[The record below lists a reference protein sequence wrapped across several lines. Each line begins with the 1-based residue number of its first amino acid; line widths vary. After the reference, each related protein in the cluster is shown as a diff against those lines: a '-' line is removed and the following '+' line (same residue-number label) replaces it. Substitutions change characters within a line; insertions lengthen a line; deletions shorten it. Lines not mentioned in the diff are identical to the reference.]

1 MVLVAQN
8 IGQNVGTSIG
18 VSAQDIFYEVADFG
32 SHQFGFGPQ
41 LTTDGIVNAT
51 LEIVLPKNAVVRQ
64 YDVVVKAQRADAT
77 VVQNVAQVRSQE
89 SQLGTSAVLDFG
101 TPRTVSAVRAP
112 EGLEIGT
119 VKAWTGAAFAT
130 TNAYAALIGS
140 LQGPTQSGEPLSGT
154 IITATAPSTKR
165 TAIFPSEVRTER
177 LLVDMLGTANA
188 GELGAGMA
196 VVLPESPQGLE
207 VRIDGA
213 QPVFTDPGPVAAGPD
228 SALSDS
234 AWNSAGERIVHLGD
248 GLAALTGDPTATGTV
263 TFKVVLTSRVPGV
276 LGIRLRPDG
285 QDVHYIRRVLFGS
298 DLNKE
303 LTFEA
308 KGVTD
313 VPLGNLPPNL
323 TIEEVRFTASGT
335 FLPERVLPPA
345 GPDASG
351 VAELVVDATRALL
364 VRLRKLTGLA
374 ELTGVR
380 LPLRAS
386 RAAPKRQWRCGPTR
400 QRTSNEPLESIPQAV
415 TTPVTL
421 TEGAEGADEWTT
433 FEFGQPAPLDR
444 TNPPWAA
451 LLVTRGE
458 LNCQSGGVR
467 ERRTGGSARRE
478 RCAARPA
485 ERTVAAASGSV
496 PDRRHGSGGGERPR
510 SHDRSCGEGCA
521 AGAGEGGAARS
532 RVLGRRDSHGEG
544 RSGAVEAAGS
554 GCTGPTNAPD
564 DELSRRDV
572 DDPGHRRRV
581 HDVRTNRGSGS
592 EWHRT
597 REPNS

>member
-8 IGQNVGTSIG
+8 IGQNVGMAFDTSEQG
-18 VSAQDIFYEVADFG
+18 LFYEVADFG
-32 SHQFGFGPQ
+32 SYRFEYGPQ

-51 LEIVLPKNAVVRQ
+51 LEIVLPKNGVVRQ

-89 SQLGTSAVLDFG
+89 SPLGTSAVVDFG

-112 EGLEIGT
+112 AGLQIGT

-130 TNAYAALIGS
+130 TNVYAAFIGS
-140 LQGPTQSGEPLSGT
+140 LQGPTLSGEPLSGT
-154 IITATAPSTKR
+154 IITATPPSSER
-165 TAIFPSEVRTER
+165 TAIFSSEVRTER

-248 GLAALTGDPTATGTV
+248 ALAALTGDPTATGNV

-308 KGVTD
+308 EGVTD

-335 FLPERVLPPA
+335 FLPERVLPPV

-364 VRLRKLTGLA
+364 VRLRKLTGLV

-380 LPLRAS
+380 LPLRAGPGGAE
-386 RAAPKRQWRCGPTR
+386 AAVALWSNKAADV
-400 QRTSNEPLESIPQAV
+400 NEPLESIPQAV

-421 TEGAEGADEWTT
+421 TEGAEGSGEWTT
-433 FEFGQPAPLDR
+433 FEFGQPAPIDR

-458 LNCQSGGVR
+458 LNCELGAFVSGGPVDPLGENVVR
-467 ERRTGGSARRE
+467 RGPPSGPWRPLPAPFLTGG
-478 RCAARPA
+478 
-485 ERTVAAASGSV
+485 T
-496 PDRRHGSGGGERPR
+496 DL
-510 SHDRSCGEGCA
+510 
-521 AGAGEGGAARS
+521 GAARG
-532 RVLGRRDSHGEG
+532 RVRMIGH
-544 RSGAVEAAGS
+544 AAKD
-554 GCTGPTNAPD
+554 APLAPVKM
-564 DELSRRDV
+564 EL
-572 DDPGHRRRV
+572 PGHPFSAGVTPTAKGVQALLKPPAPVAQAQPTLRMTNYRAGTLTIRDI
-581 HDVRTNRGSGS
+581 DVVST
-592 EWHRT
+592 T
-597 REPNS
+597 